1 MTDDQP
7 AAGEPEASEPVHA
20 SRRDARAAREA
31 AEATVSA
38 AKPAKAPMADKA
50 AKVSAP
56 AAPRS
61 IGTRIIGIFG
71 ELLITVGV
79 LVLLFLGW
87 QLWWNSI
94 VLGNEQSGAATALAD
109 EWQSATPTN
118 GPATPA
124 PTPTRAPGSTI
135 PDYGVP
141 PVLAAPG
148 AAADFGILY
157 VPRFGDGYK
166 RTISEGIDPGTVLNK
181 GGAGHYSDSQMP
193 GDVGNFAIAAHR
205 DGWGSAFI
213 NINELHLGDA
223 IYVETKDGWYTYRF
237 RGLEYVSPF
246 GVGVVDPVPQVKNAT
261 PTDRLITLTSCN
273 PLYIASERIIA
284 YGAFESWQPRSAGAP
299 AEIAAYVGT
308 GN

>member
-7 AAGEPEASEPVHA
+7 VAEEPGANDSVHA

-31 AEATVSA
+31 SV
-38 AKPAKAPMADKA
+38 KPAKAAKA
-50 AKVSAP
+50 RKPAKTGKKAKV
-56 AAPRS
+56 AAPPVKRG
-61 IGTRIIGIFG
+61 IGTRIIGAFG

-94 VLGNEQSGAATALAD
+94 VLGSQQTGAATTLAD
-109 EWQSATPTN
+109 QWQTLTPTG
-118 GPATPA
+118 GPVTPA
-124 PTPTRAPGSTI
+124 PTPTTVPGSTV

-148 AAADFGILY
+148 AAADFAILY

-166 RTISEGIDPGTVLNK
+166 RTISQGIDPGTVLNK
-181 GGAGHYSDSQMP
+181 GGAGHYPGSQMP
-193 GDVGNFAIAAHR
+193 GEVGNFAIAAHR

-237 RGLEYVSPF
+237 RGLEYVTPY
-246 GVGVVDPVPQVKNAT
+246 GVGVIDPVPQVTDVT

-273 PLYIASERIIA
+273 PLYIASERIIG

-299 AEIAAYVGT
+299 TEIAAYVGT